1 VVAVAV
7 AVMVADSLPVC
18 DLVLVED
25 LMAVDPAVCVMLSV
39 TVSVNVTI
47 AVNVAIPASY
57 AVAVAVLVNVA
68 FPPSGLDCPQ
78 IPPVHTSGLLHRLLK
93 QHGWFKVPQGTQL
106 PAEQTVLARQLLLAQ
121 QG

>member
-1 VVAVAV
+1 
-7 AVMVADSLPVC
+7 M
-18 DLVLVED
+18 
-25 LMAVDPAVCVMLSV
+25 DPMVCVLLIV

-68 FPPSGLDCPQ
+68 FPPSGLGCPQ
-78 IPPVHTSGLLHRLLK
+78 IPPVHSSGLLHGLLE
-93 QHGWFKVPQGTQL
+93 QHCWPAAPQGTQL
-106 PAEQTVLARQLLLAQ
+106 PAEQTVLLPRQVLLAQ